1 MTVEQLALAA
11 GTVLS
16 LLFSYVPK
24 FKDWFDKLEGNEKRL
39 IMLASLFV
47 TAAGI
52 FGLACTGKF
61 DIAVACD
68 LDGAL
73 GMFELFI
80 LAAIANQAAY
90 KLSPHK
96 Q

>member
-1 MTVEQLALAA
+1 MTVEFLASTA
-11 GTVLS
+11 GVFLS
-16 LLFSYVPK
+16 LLFSYVPT
-24 FKDWFDKLEGNEKRL
+24 FKGWFDALEGNAKRL

-73 GMFELFI
+73 GMFELFV
-80 LAAIANQAAY
+80 LASIANQAAY
-90 KLSPHK
+90 KLTPK
-96 Q
+96 K

>member
-1 MTVEQLALAA
+1 MTSEFLASTA
-11 GTVLS
+11 GIVLS

-24 FKDWFDKLEGNEKRL
+24 FKDWFDALEGNVKRL

-52 FGLACTGKF
+52 IGLACTGKF

-73 GMFELFI
+73 GMFELFV
-80 LAAIANQAAY
+80 LASIANQAAY
-90 KLSPHK
+90 KLTPRK
-96 Q
+96 

>member
-1 MTVEQLALAA
+1 MTSEFLASTA
-11 GTVLS
+11 GIVLS
-16 LLFSYVPK
+16 LLFSYIPK
-24 FKDWFDKLEGNEKRL
+24 FKDWFDALEGNSKRL

-52 FGLACTGKF
+52 IGLACTGKF

-73 GMFELFI
+73 GMFELFV
-80 LAAIANQAAY
+80 LASIANQAAY
-90 KLSPHK
+90 KLTPRK
-96 Q
+96 

>member
-1 MTVEQLALAA
+1 MTSEFLASTA
-11 GTVLS
+11 GIVLS
-16 LLFSYVPK
+16 LLFSYIPK
-24 FKDWFDKLEGNEKRL
+24 FSAWFDALEGNSKRL

-73 GMFELFI
+73 GMFELFV
-80 LAAIANQAAY
+80 LASIANQAAY
-90 KLSPHK
+90 KLTPRK
-96 Q
+96 